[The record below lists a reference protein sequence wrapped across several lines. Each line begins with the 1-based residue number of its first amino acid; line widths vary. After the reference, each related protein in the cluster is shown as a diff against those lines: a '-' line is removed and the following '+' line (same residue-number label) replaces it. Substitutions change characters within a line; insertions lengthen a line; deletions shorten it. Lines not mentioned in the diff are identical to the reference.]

1 MAQSDQVVQN
11 ATFPSVRA
19 DINDNLMALFTQ
31 SSGNSAPSTT
41 VAHQPWIDTG
51 SSPPIWKVRN
61 GSNSAWITIG
71 TLDPAGFKTQGSSIT
86 QAISIDTTSGTSIDF
101 TTVPAWVKRITVT
114 LAFVST
120 TGSSPLLLRIGT
132 SGGVNTSGY
141 VSCAGFING
150 DGTVASGI
158 NTTGYLLTGAS
169 PPSTI
174 EAVFT
179 IVNDKNNEWLFSGTS
194 QRRNITGAFSET
206 VGTHSGHVDA
216 GALLTR
222 VRITTVN
229 GTDTFDGGRIC
240 ILYEG

>member
-31 SSGNSAPSTT
+31 SSGNSAPTTT
-41 VAHQPWIDTG
+41 VAHQPWIDTA

-86 QAISIDTTSGTSIDF
+86 QAFNIDTTSGTSIDF

-120 TGSSPLLLRIGT
+120 TGSSPLLLRIGS
-132 SGGVNTSGY
+132 SGGISTSSY
-141 VSCAGFING
+141 TSSAGFI
-150 DGTVASGI
+150 
-158 NTTGYLLTGAS
+158 TGAGGVVS
-169 PPSTI
+169 GYNDTGFLMAGVTPPALI
-174 EAVFT
+174 EGVFT
-179 IVNDKNNEWLFSGTS
+179 IVNDKNNEWMYTGTS
-194 QRRNITGAFSET
+194 QYRISSTLQQIGFHN
-206 VGTHSGHVDA
+206 GHADL